1 MARERAAVP
10 QRLKLIVDLGQQ
22 SREAQ
27 RGGKTKQIAVLG
39 IFFFLKSVISAFEN
53 RFRDL
58 ILFSFS
64 RFVLF
69 EAV

>member
-39 IFFFLKSVISAFEN
+39 IFFFKSIISAFEN
-53 RFRDL
+53 RFGDL

-69 EAV
+69 EDV